1 MRPALTVTKGYSVL
15 SKIPLDIVL
24 VEPEIPGN
32 TGSTARTCAAIGA
45 TLHLVHPLGFR
56 TDDAAVKRAGL
67 DYWHLVDIQHHDCFE
82 SVAEMLADRRFFLAS
97 TKGGRRYDTAELRQP
112 AALFFGKE
120 TRGLDEA
127 ILARYPERIFRI
139 PILEQA
145 RSLNLS
151 NAVSVFAFECM
162 RQRGFPGLEHTRA
175 RFS

>member
-1 MRPALTVTKGYSVL
+1 M
-15 SKIPLDIVL
+15 SKTPLDIVL

-67 DYWHLVDIQHHDCFE
+67 DYWHLVEIHHHDNFE
-82 SVAEMLADRRFFLAS
+82 SVVNVLADRYFFLAS
-97 TKGGRRYDTAELRQP
+97 TKGIKRYDTGELTEP
-112 AALFFGKE
+112 AALIFGKE
-120 TRGLDEA
+120 TRGLDDA
-127 ILARYPERIFRI
+127 ILAQYPDRIFRI

-162 RQRGFPGLEHTRA
+162 RQRGFPGLEHIRPV
-175 RFS
+175 